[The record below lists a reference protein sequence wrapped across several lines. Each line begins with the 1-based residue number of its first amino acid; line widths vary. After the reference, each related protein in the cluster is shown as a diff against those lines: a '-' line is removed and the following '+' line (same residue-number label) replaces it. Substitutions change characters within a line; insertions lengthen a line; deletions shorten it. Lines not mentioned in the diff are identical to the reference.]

1 METVSFTR
9 MEDGTREDYELLE
22 RLEREYAA
30 GTADRVLAQ
39 LRELRGSL
47 GGYRIDRLEHSLQTA
62 TRAYRHGAD
71 TELVVAALLHDI
83 GDLLAPHNHSQLAAV
98 ILKPYVSRQTH
109 WIIRHHGL
117 FQTYYYAHHSG
128 GDRHAR
134 DRYRE
139 HPCYQATVDFCQ
151 LYDQPS
157 FDPDY
162 NSLPLD
168 FFEPMVRQIFAREPY
183 AARQ

>member
-30 GTADRVLAQ
+30 GTADRVLAHLQ
-39 LRELRGSL
+39 ELRGSL

-62 TRAYRHGAD
+62 TRAYRRQAD